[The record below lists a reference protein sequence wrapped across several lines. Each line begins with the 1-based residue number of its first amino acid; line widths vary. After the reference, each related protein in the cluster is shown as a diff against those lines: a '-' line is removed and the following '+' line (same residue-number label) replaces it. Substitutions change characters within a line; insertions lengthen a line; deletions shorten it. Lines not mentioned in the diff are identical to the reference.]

1 MKARRSATGGFS
13 LVEVAIAIAIV
24 AYVIFGIVGL
34 LPSGMKAFRSANQQ
48 AGAAN
53 LLGNLAESIRSAGTA
68 DGRNFT
74 WSFAG
79 TPSSYLLGGA
89 KSTTTWSALTIN
101 GTLPSK
107 TVDGELRAVAVLT
120 PPANASSEGT
130 AILSV
135 AWPVSANPVWDGTSL
150 KWIHAE
156 NSSTLA
162 IRFLPRLPRP

>member
-1 MKARRSATGGFS
+1 MKIHRPASAGFS

-34 LPSGMKAFRSANQQ
+34 LPTGMKAFRSANQQ

-53 LLGNLAESIRSAGTA
+53 ILGNLSESIRSAGTA
-68 DGRNFT
+68 DGRTFT

-79 TPSSYLLGGA
+79 TPSSYTLGGM
-89 KSTTTWSALTIN
+89 KGTTSWGALTIN
-101 GTLPSK
+101 GALPSK
-107 TVDGELRAVAVLT
+107 SVDSELRAVAVVT
-120 PPANASSEGT
+120 PPTNSVSEGT

-135 AWPVSANPVWDGTSL
+135 AWPVSANPVWDGTTL